1 LARLLN
7 GLLLPD
13 EGEVLVDSLSTTK
26 ADEIWEIRKRV
37 GFVFQNPDN
46 QLVASTVEEDVAFGP
61 ENLGLSRDE
70 IKKNVNDALAT
81 VNMLEYASR
90 EPHMLSGGQKQK
102 VAIAGTLAMNVKYL
116 VLDEATSM
124 LDEKGSN
131 EIISTLRMLNRE
143 KGLCVV
149 NITHKPE
156 EAVYADRII
165 VLDSGAIVAD
175 GKPREVLTDVEML
188 SLRRVNAPIAVQMAA
203 QLKAQGISLQD
214 RILTVQELVDALC

>member
-1 LARLLN
+1 
-7 GLLLPD
+7 
-13 EGEVLVDSLSTTK
+13 
-26 ADEIWEIRKRV
+26 
-37 GFVFQNPDN
+37 VFQNPDN

-61 ENLGLSRDE
+61 ENLGLLRDE
-70 IKKNVNDALAT
+70 IKKNVSDALVT

-102 VAIAGTLAMNVKYL
+102 VAIAGTLAMNAKYL

-124 LDEKGSN
+124 LDEKGSD

-156 EAVYADRII
+156 EAVYADRIV
-165 VLDSGAIVAD
+165 VLDSGHIVAD
-175 GKPREVLTDVEML
+175 GKSRDVLTDVEML
-188 SLRRVNAPIAVQMAA
+188 SARKVNAPIAVQMAA
-203 QLKAQGISLQD
+203 QLKARGVSLKD
-214 RILTVQELVDALC
+214 GILTAQELVDALC